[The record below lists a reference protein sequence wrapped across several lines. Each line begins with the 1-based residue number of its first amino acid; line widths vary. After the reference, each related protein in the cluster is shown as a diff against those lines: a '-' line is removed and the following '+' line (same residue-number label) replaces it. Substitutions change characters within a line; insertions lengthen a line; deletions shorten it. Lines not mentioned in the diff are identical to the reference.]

1 MRHSPESKLAAI
13 MFADVEGYTGS
24 MEADQVQT
32 VKAVSGHFRRVVY
45 PCVARHL
52 GRVLKTMGDGYLA
65 EFDGAVSA
73 VLCAIDI
80 QQAVAK
86 RNARLRRLPRLQFRI
101 GVHVGEILVVDND
114 VFGQEVNL
122 AARLQS
128 AAEAGSICI
137 SQDAYR
143 QVSDQCPCAIEDLGE
158 RLFKN
163 LSRPIRVYAIRPNTE
178 SAPMPPHATG
188 RFASTRAFFGHAGIP
203 TIALPPFGTLTAD
216 VDGRLIAEA
225 VHIDIATEL
234 ARTRNLIL
242 ISEATARQLAADDAH
257 SRNLAAELGVQY
269 LLRGAVVAAD
279 SGPRLALHLA
289 ETASDA
295 LIWAENF
302 PAEPDEATATRAN
315 ITQRVASLI
324 EGRVLKHR
332 LSATRAVP
340 VPGLKAFDHWL
351 QGQVL
356 AEQWEPASDDKAL
369 ASFVEAVR
377 LDPDFARGHASI
389 AAILNTRNNLRPGS
403 PTRLADQRRA
413 MASVRR
419 ALELDPDDG
428 RNHLDMAWSAMLQR
442 DYDTAEL
449 HFGTAQSHSPYD
461 ANVAISAGQGFA
473 YLGQH
478 ELGISLARKAFWLSP
493 VHPPYYSTYLATIYF
508 VARRYEE
515 CLATALKVA
524 DLFPE
529 IPAWQAAAA
538 AQLGRMGEARRFAAD
553 FRRAVRRRWASR
565 GACDDRAMIDWLSQI
580 IMLREEDDA
589 DRLRHGLARAG
600 IGAAQGT
607 RAPAPEPQ
615 PETRWPA

>member
-1 MRHSPESKLAAI
+1 MGRTPESKLAAI

-86 RNARLRRLPRLQFRI
+86 RNGRLRRLPQLQFRI

-114 VFGQEVNL
+114 VFGQEVNV
-122 AARLQS
+122 AARLQT
-128 AAEAGSICI
+128 AAKPGGICI

-143 QVSDQCPCAIEDLGE
+143 LVQDQCPYAIEDLGE
-158 RLFKN
+158 QHFKN
-163 LSRPIRVYAIRPNTE
+163 LSRPIRAYAIRPNAETE
-178 SAPMPPHATG
+178 VSSSRRTG
-188 RFASTRAFFGHAGIP
+188 RFATTRAFFGHTGIP
-203 TIALPPFGTLTAD
+203 TIAVPPFGTLTAD
-216 VDGRLIAEA
+216 ADGRLIAEA

-242 ISEATARQLAADDAH
+242 ISEATARQLAADDAR
-257 SRNLAAELGVQY
+257 SLTLATELGVQY
-269 LLRGAVVAAD
+269 LLRGAVVAAG
-279 SGPRLALHLA
+279 SRPKLALHLV
-289 ETASDA
+289 ETANHA
-295 LIWAENF
+295 MVWAENF
-302 PAEPDEATATRAN
+302 PVEPDEATATRAN
-315 ITQRVASLI
+315 IIQRVASLI
-324 EGRVLKHR
+324 ENRVLKHR
-332 LSATRAVP
+332 LSATRAGAG
-340 VPGLKAFDHWL
+340 PGLKAFDHWL

-356 AEQWEPASDDKAL
+356 AEQWNPESDDKAL
-369 ASFVEAVR
+369 ASFAEAVR
-377 LDPDFARGHASI
+377 IDPDFARGHASI

-403 PTRLADQRRA
+403 PTRQADQRKA
-413 MASVRR
+413 MTSVKR

-442 DYDTAEL
+442 HYDTAER
-449 HFGTAQSHSPYD
+449 HFGIAQSHSPYD
-461 ANVAISAGQGFA
+461 ANVAISTGQGLA

-478 ELGISLARKAFWLSP
+478 ELGISLARKAFWLNP
-493 VHPPYYSTYLATIYF
+493 VHPPYYSAYLATIYF
-508 VARRYEE
+508 VAGRYEE
-515 CLATALKVA
+515 CLATAQKVA

-538 AQLGRMGEARRFAAD
+538 AQLGRLGEARRFAAD
-553 FRRAVRRRWASR
+553 FRRAVHKRWAGR
-565 GACDDRAMIDWLSQI
+565 ETCDERVMIDWLLQI
-580 IMLREEDDA
+580 VMLREEDDA
-589 DRLRHGLARAG
+589 DRFRHGLSLAG
-600 IGAAQGT
+600 IGAARGSQVSA
-607 RAPAPEPQ
+607 RELPL
-615 PETRWPA
+615 ETRWQA

>member
-1 MRHSPESKLAAI
+1 MRRTPESKLAAI

-24 MEADQVQT
+24 MEAGQVQT
-32 VKAVSGHFRRVVY
+32 VKAISGHFQRVVY

-114 VFGQEVNL
+114 VFGQEVNV
-122 AARLQS
+122 AARLQT
-128 AAEAGSICI
+128 AAEPGGICI

-143 QVSDQCPCAIEDLGE
+143 LVHDQCPCEIADLGE
-158 RLFKN
+158 QLFKN
-163 LSRPIRVYAIRPNTE
+163 LTRPIRVYAIRPNAQAATGP
-178 SAPMPPHATG
+178 ARHAG
-188 RFASTRAFFGHAGIP
+188 RFATTRAFFGHAGIP

-216 VDGRLIAEA
+216 ADGRLIAEA

-242 ISEATARQLAADDAH
+242 ISEATARQLAADDTR
-257 SRNLAAELGVQY
+257 SLTLAAELGVQY
-269 LLRGAVVAAD
+269 LLRGAVVAA
-279 SGPRLALHLA
+279 GAEPKLALHLA
-289 ETASDA
+289 ETASHA

-302 PAEPDEATATRAN
+302 PVELDEATATRAN

-324 EGRVLKHR
+324 ESRVLKHR

-356 AEQWEPASDDKAL
+356 AEQWNPESDDQAL
-369 ASFVEAVR
+369 ACFAEAVR

-403 PTRLADQRRA
+403 ATRLADQRRA
-413 MASVRR
+413 MTSVKR

-449 HFGTAQSHSPYD
+449 HFGMAQSNSPYD
-461 ANVAISAGQGFA
+461 ANVAISAGQGLA

-478 ELGISLARKAFWLSP
+478 ELGISLARKAFWINP
-493 VHPPYYSTYLATIYF
+493 VHPPYYSAYLATIYF
-508 VARRYEE
+508 VAGRYEE
-515 CLATALKVA
+515 CLATAQKVA

-538 AQLGRMGEARRFAAD
+538 AQLGRMAEARRFATD
-553 FRRAVRRRWASR
+553 FRRVVRKRWAGRSS
-565 GACDDRAMIDWLSQI
+565 CDDRAMIDWLSQI
-580 IMLREEDDA
+580 VMLREEDDA
-589 DRLRHGLARAG
+589 DRLRHGLSLAG
-600 IGAAQGT
+600 IGAARRT
-607 RAPAPEPQ
+607 PISARALPL
-615 PETRWPA
+615 ETRWQA